1 MGNTARWVTSTS
13 CTSLHPRAL
22 VLGYNLAFERLVTNK
37 VDQTRMCEPML
48 SRSSSR
54 TGVVISFRDVCVCTP
69 QYSCRRPNGTF
80 NTEWPGVVMNPKEP
94 KEAVIKLSLISPAN
108 IDCSIDQ
115 VWSGAG
121 WASSHGPEQQE
132 VCLCCPETSSK
143 ALKRYTS
150 LFVHAVAFMLASV
163 TMAIVVQST
172 HPHSWDTR
180 PIGSAGC
187 RACFYVSHILHKVCV
202 CDEHRLYVEF
212 FLSWCSIRGGASML
226 DVPSLI
232 PALASSANI
241 CRLRQLEPLTQLFYH
256 DRINLW

>member
-1 MGNTARWVTSTS
+1 MENTARWVTSIS
-13 CTSLHPRAL
+13 FTSLHPRAL
-22 VLGYNLAFERLVTNK
+22 VLGYNLAFERLVTIK
-37 VDQTRMCEPML
+37 VDQTGCLNQCSVEAPVEL
-48 SRSSSR
+48 VWWLVSETS
-54 TGVVISFRDVCVCTP
+54 VCIP

-80 NTEWPGVVMNPKEP
+80 NTEWLWVVMNPKEP

-108 IDCSIDQ
+108 IDYSIDQ

-226 DVPSLI
+226 DVPSLV